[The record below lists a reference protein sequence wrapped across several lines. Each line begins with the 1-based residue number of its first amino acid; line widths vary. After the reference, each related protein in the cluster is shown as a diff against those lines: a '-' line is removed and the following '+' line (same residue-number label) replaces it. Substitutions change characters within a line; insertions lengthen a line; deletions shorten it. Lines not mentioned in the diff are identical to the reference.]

1 MNKLLTSTGLIL
13 GVVLLLAINVIS
25 NTSFKSARL
34 DLTENQIYTLSEGS
48 KNILQNLDEPV
59 TLRFYLSEKLARDF
73 PAISTYALRV
83 KELLQ
88 EYQRIA
94 GDKLELQIVDPE
106 PFSEA
111 EDRAVGYGLQ
121 GVPIDSSN
129 TMFYFGLAGSN
140 RVGDEETIA
149 FFQPN
154 REASLEYDVTKLV
167 YRLAHPQQQVIGV
180 MSSLPI
186 QGDAGMPMMGQPAS
200 QPWMVVEQ
208 LQQLFE
214 VRDIETGA
222 KEIPKDV
229 AILLLVHP
237 KELSQTTW
245 YAIDQYVLGGG
256 RVIAFVDPFS
266 ESDRPARDP
275 SNPMA
280 AFQHP
285 RNSDLGP
292 LADTW
297 GVELLKGQVI
307 GDISLAKNVQSER
320 QGRPVVSPYPVWMDL
335 TTEQFSDSDVITN
348 GLDTITMA
356 SAGSLTKK
364 EGSTNEF
371 VPLIHTTEQAM
382 PISADQLLTLVDPQ
396 SLLEGFKPE
405 GEYTLAAR
413 ITGRFKTA
421 FPDGAPKA
429 EGEAEADEAADKPT
443 QIMEAAEPVT
453 VLVFADTD
461 VLADQFWVQ
470 VQNFFGQRVAMPIA
484 ANGTLVTNAVD
495 NLTGSND
502 LISVRNR
509 GTFAR
514 PFTLVEEIQ
523 RDAEQHFRQQEQRLQ
538 AELEDTERKITELQT
553 QRQDAGSLTLTPE
566 QAQALEQFR
575 QQQVSIRQELRQVQ
589 HQLRKDIDSLE
600 TQLKFWN
607 IGLMPLLVG
616 LGGLGLG
623 VYRGRRRRA
632 YKRRVA

>member
-13 GVVLLLAINVIS
+13 GVVLLLAVNVIS
-25 NTSFKSARL
+25 NTSLKSARL
-34 DLTENQIYTLSEGS
+34 DLTENQIYTLSDGS
-48 KNILQNLDEPV
+48 KNILRHLDEPV

-73 PAISTYALRV
+73 PSISIYALRV

-94 GDKLELQIVDPE
+94 GAHLVLQIIDPE

-121 GVPIDSSN
+121 GVPVDASN

-140 RVGDEETIA
+140 RVGDEEVIA

-154 REASLEYDVTKLV
+154 REASLEYDVTKLI
-167 YRLAHPQQQVIGV
+167 YRLAHPKQQVIGV
-180 MSSLPI
+180 MSSLPVH
-186 QGDAGMPMMGQPAS
+186 GGGGMPMLGQQSTP
-200 QPWMVVEQ
+200 PWMIIEQ

-214 VRDIETGA
+214 VRDIETQA
-222 KEIPKDV
+222 TEIAKDV
-229 AILLLVHP
+229 AILLLIHP
-237 KELSQTTW
+237 KGLSQQTW

-256 RVIAFVDPFS
+256 RVIAFIDPFS
-266 ESDRPARDP
+266 ESDRPSSDP
-275 SNPMA
+275 NNPMA

-297 GVELLKGQVI
+297 GVELLKDQVI
-307 GDISLAKNVQSER
+307 VDLGLAKNVQMER
-320 QGRPVVSPYPVWMDL
+320 QGRPAVVPYPVWMDL
-335 TTEQFSDSDVITN
+335 TAEQFNDSDVITS
-348 GLDTITMA
+348 GLDSITMA
-356 SAGSLTKK
+356 SVGSLSQK
-364 EGSTNEF
+364 EGSNNEF
-371 VPLIHTTEQAM
+371 IPLIRTSEQAM
-382 PISADQLLTLVDPQ
+382 PISAEQLLMLTDPQ
-396 SLLEGFKPE
+396 TLLNDFKPE

-429 EGEAEADEAADKPT
+429 EGEADSEPAADQSA

-453 VLVFADTD
+453 VLVFADSD

-470 VQNFFGQRVAMPIA
+470 VQRFLGQRIAMPIA
-484 ANGTLVTNAVD
+484 ANGSLVTNAVD
-495 NLTGSND
+495 NLMGSND

-514 PFTLVEEIQ
+514 PFTLVEDIQ
-523 RDAEQHFRQQEQRLQ
+523 RDAEQRFRQQEQRLQ

-566 QAQALEQFR
+566 QAQTLEQFR

-589 HQLRKDIDSLE
+589 HQLRKDIDRLE

-607 IGLMPLLVG
+607 IGFMPLLVG
-616 LGGLGLG
+616 FGGLGLG
-623 VYRGRRRRA
+623 IYRRRRRRS
-632 YKRRVA
+632 YKQQVA